1 MGNPP
6 RSERTEAKLMSINKI
21 QLLWSVSL
29 AFTSILSELIVVVV
43 VVVESFSLNLSDKV
57 VLSLEGEKL

>member
-29 AFTSILSELIVVVV
+29 AFTSILSELIVVV
-43 VVVESFSLNLSDKV
+43 ESFSLNLSDKV

>member
-29 AFTSILSELIVVVV
+29 AFTSILSELVVAVV
-43 VVVESFSLNLSDKV
+43 IESFSLNLSDKV